1 MKNAVLL
8 FKLFLTSCFLELL
21 KNLKYSAWESNFEYD
36 PWPIYVQMHNVI

>member
-21 KNLKYSAWESNFEYD
+21 KNLKYSNFEYG
-36 PWPIYVQMHNVI
+36 PWPIYAQMHNVI